1 MEKQVYI
8 IKGSITS
15 LLLANLQLW
24 GPFLFQIK
32 KGQSVTLSTPKSVW
46 DFNINN
52 SCLPLLILTHNMEY
66 TTWFW
71 QISMLVYHTAF
82 EINSCLFL
90 HKKHNDQKNAPNN
103 DFNSSR
109 YRFDQS
115 CWLKL
120 HILRPVTIWNCA
132 VRPTNMGPFFT
143 KKGINIWKI
152 YF

>member
-1 MEKQVYI
+1 MKEEKLMEKQVYI

-103 DFNSSR
+103 ELGEFLDTFSLLIIKVQFFKK
-109 YRFDQS
+109 RFWPVILAKITYFASCDQ
-115 CWLKL
+115 LKY
-120 HILRPVTIWNCA
+120 C
-132 VRPTNMGPFFT
+132 G
-143 KKGINIWKI
+143 
-152 YF
+152 